1 MRFPASA
8 FALSLC
14 LLALA
19 CASAPKSG
27 LSGDEADIDET
38 IDEMFAAF
46 SRGDVEAFTDPI
58 SETVIYQEDGQPDV
72 RGKNG
77 FTQIASGFILASTKG
92 KVTPVRKAI
101 HGNQAVVELFYEGV
115 HDQGDLY
122 GMKPTGRK
130 IAFGWALWLVF
141 DDDDEIAQMKVFY
154 DPDILEEQL
163 GVR

>member
-1 MRFPASA
+1 MKFPILV
-8 FALSLC
+8 FALPVA
-14 LLALA
+14 LLLMA
-19 CASAPKSG
+19 CASSPKSG

-77 FTQIASGFILASTKG
+77 FTQIASGFILASSKG
-92 KVTPVRKAI
+92 KVTPLRKVI
-101 HGNQAVVELFYEGV
+101 HGNQAVIELFYEGV
-115 HDQGDLY
+115 HDQGELY
-122 GMKPTGRK
+122 GLKPTGRE

-141 DDDDEIAQMKVFY
+141 DDDGEIVQMKVFY
-154 DPDILEEQL
+154 DPDLLEDQL
-163 GVR
+163 S